1 MDSSMD
7 ANWQDFCHPSHLS
20 KKRVKTLVC
29 FLHALIEKV
38 SLIGNIHG
46 PNAESLER
54 LNEFGDIPFV
64 LGGEARLRYVSY
76 ASPPR
81 QVRNTAARFSALA
94 SVRSAA
100 RS

>member
-7 ANWQDFCHPSHLS
+7 SNWQDFCHPSHLS

-54 LNEFGDIPFV
+54 LNEFGDIFFV
-64 LGGEARLRYVSY
+64 LGGEGQTSIRIVRL
-76 ASPPR
+76 SPK
-81 QVRNTAARFSALA
+81 TGEEHCCSFLGAG
-94 SVRSAA
+94 VRSAA